1 MTSLAA
7 SSAFTSCRGTNI
19 HPSWHCTVSRPHDPR
34 SSRFAAQAAS
44 PCGQMRHQQ
53 SLLPKALVPRKL
65 GEYLLIRHQSFKRQL
80 HNCKLLAQSNLFVK
94 LYQPNTH
101 KLAPHMALFP
111 CRLLHNLSAA
121 NLLYPLASQLAM
133 PGSQKSPRSL
143 PIKIQAGLR
152 RRGLH
157 RLFGS
162 LGCCRLLAVLEGI
175 SRSFQ
180 VWMVDGVCPAS
191 ASRTFSQGSGSKSS
205 ALARAATPAASL
217 AASPG
222 AGASQDQLPNGVKDL
237 AHQCQNSLESRLG
250 LLNALASRFWLGP
263 HCAFSCHMLC
273 DLPRCQ
279 FCIFVLS
286 RD

>member
-1 MTSLAA
+1 MPA
-7 SSAFTSCRGTNI
+7 SR
-19 HPSWHCTVSRPHDPR
+19 
-34 SSRFAAQAAS
+34 
-44 PCGQMRHQQ
+44 
-53 SLLPKALVPRKL
+53 LLPRFIFLSIRILIFAPSLRGGGGPRLK
-65 GEYLLIRHQSFKRQL
+65 GIVNCSGGGGAPLILNGLPQYTTA
-80 HNCKLLAQSNLFVK
+80 NMLAQSNPIFKASLK
-94 LYQPNTH
+94 MSKSKHTR

-152 RRGLH
+152 CRGLH

-162 LGCCRLLAVLEGI
+162 LGCCRLLAVLQGI
-175 SRSFQ
+175 SKSFQ

-191 ASRTFSQGSGSKSS
+191 ASTTFSQGSGSKSS

-263 HCAFSCHMLC
+263 RCAFSCHMLC

-279 FCIFVLS
+279 FCIYVLPGHQHPP
-286 RD
+286 